1 MSATGPKLVIAGATL
16 STELSYGSYQA
27 SNCID
32 GNNGTM
38 CHSDNTGSGGQY
50 LRLDLGD
57 NSGFPIRTVRIYNRL
72 QDCCTERLANHQI
85 WVGDNADDWSSN
97 ALCSETDVDDGPQTL
112 VTHTIADDQSPLCSG
127 RFVFVVLPGD
137 ARTLNLMEVEVYGF
151 PGTHIHPS
159 SLVCFVY
166 V

>member
-16 STELSYGSYQA
+16 STVYASPWGQA
-27 SNCID
+27 SNCVD
-32 GNNGTM
+32 GDYGTM
-38 CHSDNTGSGGQY
+38 CHSEEAAGTY

-57 NSGFPIRTVRIYNRL
+57 NNGFPIRTVRIYNRGGASA
-72 QDCCTERLANHQI
+72 ERLANHQI

-97 ALCSETDVDDGPQTL
+97 ALCSETNVDDGSQTL

-137 ARTLNLMEVEVYGF
+137 ARTINLMEVEVYGF